1 MPSFGSGAEPS
12 RAQHRRG
19 HWAPGPSAA
28 PKSEAERGVSI
39 ERLLHC
45 AEAAGSGEDE
55 SPDGGSPAVE
65 DEESEEQRA
74 VKARI
79 ADLERAEARIAE
91 NDSVLGS
98 RLTARQRGSLS
109 RIRREL
115 KEQRA
120 TLARLQTTRSPQG
133 STAEEN
139 ARKWKESVSDKLN
152 TDILPMLPELF
163 AENAKKVYRQ

>member
-1 MPSFGSGAEPS
+1 ME
-12 RAQHRRG
+12 
-19 HWAPGPSAA
+19 
-28 PKSEAERGVSI
+28 
-39 ERLLHC
+39 
-45 AEAAGSGEDE
+45 
-55 SPDGGSPAVE
+55 
-65 DEESEEQRA
+65 EESEEQRA

-79 ADLERAEARIAE
+79 ADLEQAEARIAE

-139 ARKWKESVSDKLN
+139 ARKWKESVR
-152 TDILPMLPELF
+152 MLT
-163 AENAKKVYRQ
+163 AANAWAAGSGSGSKTTER

>member
-1 MPSFGSGAEPS
+1 M
-12 RAQHRRG
+12 
-19 HWAPGPSAA
+19 
-28 PKSEAERGVSI
+28 
-39 ERLLHC
+39 
-45 AEAAGSGEDE
+45 
-55 SPDGGSPAVE
+55 E

-74 VKARI
+74 IKRI
-79 ADLERAEARIAE
+79 TELEREEARIAE
-91 NDSVLGS
+91 KDSVLGS

-139 ARKWKESVSDKLN
+139 ARKWKESVR
-152 TDILPMLPELF
+152 MLTAANAWAAGSGSGSKT
-163 AENAKKVYRQ
+163 AEG